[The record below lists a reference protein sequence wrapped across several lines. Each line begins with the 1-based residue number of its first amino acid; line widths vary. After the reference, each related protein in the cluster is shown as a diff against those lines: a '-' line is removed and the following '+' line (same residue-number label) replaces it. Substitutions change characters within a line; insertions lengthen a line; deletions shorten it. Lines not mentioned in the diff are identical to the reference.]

1 VVSYELRQEEGGEAW
16 VWSSRL
22 RLRGGR
28 WLALPSAVEEQAPQ
42 QRSVGVRRLLNDTTA
57 L

>member
-1 VVSYELRQEEGGEAW
+1 MSYELRQEEGGEAW